1 MVTDEEFEVVIGLE
15 VHVQLT
21 KLRTKMFCSCS
32 SDYRGKDPN
41 TVTCAVCL
49 GLPGT
54 LPVLNKRAIEFAMLL
69 GLALKSE
76 IQEHMFF
83 FRKNYYYPDMT
94 KNFQISQYDKAG
106 GVPICVGGELT
117 FNLGNEKKTVHF
129 RRVHLEEDPGRLQYD
144 GSISTSPFVYVDYNR
159 NGSTLVECVT
169 EPELKSPEEAR
180 VFLKKLRSIIEHLG
194 IADLSLEGSMRCD
207 ANISYK
213 GHSRV
218 EVKNISSMKEIERAL
233 NFEMMRQKQKI
244 KSGQD
249 IVQETRHWDEVRR
262 VTISLRTK
270 ETEKDYRY
278 FPEPD
283 LVPITISPAE
293 IQRVEG
299 ILPEL
304 PDARVQRFITQYGI
318 PAYDAEVLVDSKA
331 MADFYEATVQLYDDS
346 KDVSNWLMGDVSRR
360 LNEDN
365 LDISETKLT
374 PEALVQMLQM
384 IKEGEITGKIG
395 KGLVNAGMLDGQ
407 MPADIA
413 KAQDVK
419 RIDDEDLLQQVC
431 NDVFAEN
438 TSVVED
444 IKSGKNPR
452 AFEFLVGQV
461 MKKTKGQADPE
472 IARKCIKDLL

>member
-1 MVTDEEFEVVIGLE
+1 MMVNDEEFEVVIGLE

-32 SDYRGKDPN
+32 SDYRGKEPN
-41 TVTCAVCL
+41 TMTCPVCL

-54 LPVLNKRAIEFAMLL
+54 LPVLNKRSIEFAMLL

-76 IQEHMFF
+76 IQPNMFF

-117 FNLGNEKKTVHF
+117 FNLSNEKKTVHF
-129 RRVHLEEDPGRLQYD
+129 RRIHLEEDPGRLQYD

-283 LVPITISPAE
+283 LVPITIADAE
-293 IQRVEG
+293 IERVES
-299 ILPEL
+299 LMPEL
-304 PDARVQRFITQYGI
+304 PDARVQRFISQYEI
-318 PAYDAEVLVDSKA
+318 PAYDAEVIVESKA
-331 MADFYEATVQLYDDS
+331 MADFYEAAVQQYDDP

-384 IKEGEITGKIG
+384 IKNGEITGKIG
-395 KGLVNAGMLDGQ
+395 KTLVKSMLDGNI
-407 MPADIA
+407 PADIV
-413 KAQDVK
+413 KEQNVK
-419 RIDDEDLLQQVC
+419 RIDDEDLLRQVC
-431 NDVFAEN
+431 DEVFTEN
-438 TSVVED
+438 ASIVED
-444 IKSGKNPR
+444 IKNGKNPR
-452 AFEFLVGQV
+452 AFEFLVGQI

-472 IARKCIKDLL
+472 LARKCIKDLL